1 MEMVMGWLS
10 KVDWM
15 TVGAAAGTFILGIGI
30 IKSKLGKAVGVIGE
44 LADLL
49 SEIKKGLADGKLEKT
64 ELEAIVVQADE
75 LLKEWK
81 K

>member
-1 MEMVMGWLS
+1 MEMVMGWVS

-15 TVGAAAGTFILGIGI
+15 AVGAAAGTFILGIGI
-30 IKSKLGKAVGVIGE
+30 IKAKLGKALTIIGD

-49 SEIKKGLADGKLEKT
+49 SEIKKGLADNKLTKE
-64 ELEAIVVQADE
+64 ELERIVVEADE
-75 LLKEWK
+75 LLADWK